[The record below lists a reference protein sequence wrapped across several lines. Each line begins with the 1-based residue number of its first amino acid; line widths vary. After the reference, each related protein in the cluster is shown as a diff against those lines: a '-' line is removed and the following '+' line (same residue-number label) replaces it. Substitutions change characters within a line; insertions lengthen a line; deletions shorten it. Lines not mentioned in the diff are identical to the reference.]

1 VLTEEEKQLL
11 IEIEK
16 YLFSKNKST
25 IIDNVSVFKVKDLE
39 DPKALQLYFQL
50 YALNEKLIKEGE
62 V

>member
-1 VLTEEEKQLL
+1 MLTKEEKQLL
-11 IEIEK
+11 IEIER

-25 IIDNVSVFKVKDLE
+25 IIDNVSVFKTKELE

-50 YALNEKLIKEGE
+50 YALNEKLLKERE